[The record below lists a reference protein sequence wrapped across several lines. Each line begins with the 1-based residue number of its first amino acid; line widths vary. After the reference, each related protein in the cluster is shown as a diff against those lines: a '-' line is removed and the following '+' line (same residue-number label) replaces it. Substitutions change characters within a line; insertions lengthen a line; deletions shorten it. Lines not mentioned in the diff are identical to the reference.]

1 MHQFRFLFL
10 IALLFSVACKQDE
23 SAKQFELAA
32 THASL
37 DDQLPFT
44 RKELIYART
53 EGTAL
58 TMDVF
63 TPNKKNIHRAI
74 VVFISEGWY
83 SSHEKIEYNIPI
95 YVQPLIDAGYTV
107 CTVIHGSNPKF
118 SLSEN
123 VQHAK
128 WAMRYVR
135 SHAAEL
141 DIDPEKIGATGDSA
155 GGHLSLMMACADK
168 DTGDSIS
175 CKANA
180 VVAFFPPTD
189 FFNWG
194 EKGKR
199 MFGIHPKV
207 KLLAAFRFTE
217 LNKQTNC
224 YEPIVEPARVDSIVR
239 SVSPFYQ
246 VSETTSPCFLVYGN
260 KDSYIP
266 VQQSIL
272 FAEQLKKYKVP
283 TDVAIE
289 EGGEHDEITI
299 QHQFAKALEW
309 FQKYLK

>member
-1 MHQFRFLFL
+1 MQQFRFLCL
-10 IALLFSVACKQDE
+10 IALLFSVACKQKD
-23 SAKQFELAA
+23 SAKQLEPDA

-37 DDQLPFT
+37 DDQLPYT
-44 RKELIYART
+44 RAERIYART

-63 TPNKKNIHRAI
+63 TPIKKNIHRAI

-107 CTVIHGSNPKF
+107 CAVIHGSNPKF
-118 SLSEN
+118 ALNEN
-123 VQHAK
+123 VQHAS
-128 WAMRYVR
+128 WAMQFVR

-141 DIDPEKIGATGDSA
+141 GIDPEKIGATGDSA
-155 GGHLSLMMACADK
+155 GGHLSLMMACSDK
-168 DTGDSIS
+168 ETSDSIS

-207 KLLAAFRFTE
+207 KLLGAFRFTE
-217 LNKQTNC
+217 LNPETNC
-224 YEPIVEPARVDSIVR
+224 YEPITQNARIDSIVR
-239 SVSPFYQ
+239 SVSPWYL
-246 VSETTSPCFLVYGN
+246 VTKNTSPCMIVYGS
-260 KDSYIP
+260 KDSFIP
-266 VQQSIL
+266 VQQSI
-272 FAEQLKKYKVP
+272 AMHQQLKKFEVP
-283 TDVAIE
+283 TELVVE
-289 EGGEHDEITI
+289 EGGEHDEVTI
-299 QHQFAKALEW
+299 KHQFETAMRW
-309 FQKYLK
+309 FSLYLK